1 MTNDSRLILYVL
13 KNFCEVKYTYVCT
26 ICLLANCSGEFL
38 SILHIFIYVYL
49 ILSPLVILENKYVH
63 LLSDNNQNGSRR
75 WLHVCYYIVIMC
87 NAIKMKLLCNILIT

>member
-1 MTNDSRLILYVL
+1 M
-13 KNFCEVKYTYVCT
+13 CT
-26 ICLLANCSGEFL
+26 ICLLANCSGNEYSL
-38 SILHIFIYVYL
+38 YIIYVYL

-75 WLHVCYYIVIMC
+75 WLHVCYYIVIIC